1 MKQQT
6 RSAKSRQRKSIE
18 QLLDSDVLDRVTF
31 RDTDL
36 LKLFIST
43 QGKILP
49 RRKTGISARHQRRV
63 AREIKR
69 AREIGLIRQR
79 GQE

>member
-1 MKQQT
+1 MLRKART
-6 RSAKSRQRKSIE
+6 KSRQRKSIE
-18 QLLDSDVLDRVTF
+18 QLLDSDVLDKVTF
-31 RDTDL
+31 RDTEL
-36 LKLFIST
+36 LKLFVST

-69 AREIGLIRQR
+69 ARDLGLIKQR

>member
-1 MKQQT
+1 MRQART
-6 RSAKSRQRKSIE
+6 TKSRQRKSIE

-31 RDTDL
+31 RDAEV

-49 RRKTGISARHQRRV
+49 RRKTGVSARHQRRV

-69 AREIGLIRQR
+69 AREIGLIKQR
-79 GQE
+79 GQ

>member
-1 MKQQT
+1 MRKQKG
-6 RSAKSRQRKSIE
+6 KSRQRKSID
-18 QLLDSDVLDRVTF
+18 QLLKSDILDKVTF

-49 RRKTGISARHQRRV
+49 RRKTGISARHQRLV

-69 AREIGLIRQR
+69 AREMGLIKYR
-79 GQE
+79 GQQ

>member
-1 MKQQT
+1 MRQQRQT
-6 RSAKSRQRKSIE
+6 RSRQRKSIE
-18 QLLDSDVLDRVTF
+18 QLLDSDVLDKVTF
-31 RDTDL
+31 RDTEI

-49 RRKTGISARHQRRV
+49 RRKTGVSARHQRQI
-63 AREIKR
+63 AREVKL
-69 AREIGLIRQR
+69 AREIGLIKYR